1 MSFNTSLS
9 GLNAA
14 SADLGVTSNNIANVG
29 SIGFKESRTE
39 FSDVFSAAG
48 GNGIGSGAQLSSVSQ
63 IFNQGNIESTNNNLD
78 LAISGRGFFV
88 ASNTATGGDRVYTR
102 AGGFQVNQDGY
113 VVNSAG
119 QFIQVFPV
127 NADGTVSS
135 SSLSAAG
142 PLLIPEEFGAPAAT
156 TGVALAANFPATD
169 PVLPIAAFDPLN
181 ATTYNNST
189 SATVYDSLGNSHVM
203 NNYFVK
209 TNAATNSWE
218 SRSYLDGVA
227 LTPSG
232 SETLQFDAAG
242 ALTAPLGG
250 SVTFANFPLA
260 NGANPLTLSNNYSGS
275 SQFASPFAVLT
286 LSQDGNT
293 TGSLT
298 GMNISAE
305 GLVQANFSNGK
316 SRPLGKVAL
325 ADFRNPQGLQSVGN
339 SAWVETLDSGA
350 VMAGEANNGRLGA
363 IKGGAVESS
372 NVDLTQQ
379 LVKLI
384 TAQRNFQANS
394 KAIETASSLTKTIM
408 NIQ

>member
-14 SADLGVTSNNIANVG
+14 SSDLGVTSNNIANVG

-63 IFNQGNIESTNNNLD
+63 MFNQGNIEATNNSLD

-88 ASNTATGGDRVYTR
+88 ASNTATGEDRVYTR

-135 SSLSAAG
+135 SNLSAAG

-156 TGVALAANFPATD
+156 TAVTLSANFPASS
-169 PVLPIAAFDPLN
+169 PVLPAAGFDPLN
-181 ATTYNNST
+181 ATTYNQST

-203 NNYFVK
+203 SNYFFK
-209 TNAATNSWE
+209 TSAATNSWE

-227 LTPSG
+227 LTATTA
-232 SETLQFDAAG
+232 ETLQFDASG

-250 SVTFANFPLA
+250 AVSFAPVVLT
-260 NGANPLTLSNNYSGS
+260 NGADPLTLNSNYSGS
-275 SQFASPFAVLT
+275 SQFSSPFAVFS

-316 SRPLGKVAL
+316 SRPLGKIAL

-339 SAWVETLDSGA
+339 SAWVETIDSGV

-363 IKGGAVESS
+363 IKGGAVETS

-384 TAQRNFQANS
+384 TAQRNFQANA
-394 KAIETASSLTKTIM
+394 KAIETSSSLTQTIM
-408 NIQ
+408 NI